1 MKIRARLI
9 VAFSILIVLFA
20 TNLAIYVWG
29 NRSLNV
35 SVQRRDTAAQREL
48 LMAGISK
55 HVDDL
60 NKQIA
65 ARSGVYGQVALFNP
79 EDPSAAGLEG
89 ASQEDIAKF
98 QEQLNRVGVQ
108 IAELRTLSK
117 GPARARVDAFY
128 DSYQALNRS
137 WSVVYTNLGRDQ
149 TAAIIEQASADVLF
163 EEIKNHTLPDLSE
176 EARQNAERERVH
188 YQEVD
193 RFTFVMTIL
202 LFCFSLLAALLV
214 AYRVSRH
221 LAMGLDELD
230 RGAAAIG
237 AGNLELRL
245 PAEGKDEL
253 ADLARSFNEMAGKV
267 LAARSEIEAEKKEAE
282 KQREMAESL
291 LLNILPAQVAR
302 ELREKGLVDPKYFED
317 VTILFTDFKGFTLAT
332 EKLAAEELVSMLH
345 NYFLAFDEIATRYG
359 VEKIKTIG
367 DSYMLAGGLPDRK
380 PSHPLDV
387 VLAGL
392 EMAHAVSEINRRD
405 LPAKWEVRIGVH
417 TGSVVAGVVGVKK
430 FAFDIWGD
438 TVNYASR
445 MESSGVPGRVNLSEQ
460 THARIKDFIA
470 CASRGKVLTKEKKE
484 MEMFF
489 ADGILPK
496 LLDESGTNPPPA
508 FAKRYGVYFQKD
520 PPILSKFLLGS
531 LENRDRQTSQGGR

>member
-1 MKIRARLI
+1 MKIRVRLI
-9 VAFSILIVLFA
+9 VAFSILILLFA
-20 TNLAIYVWG
+20 INLGIYVWG
-29 NRSLNV
+29 NRTLNN
-35 SVQRRDTAAQREL
+35 SVKSRDSAAQREL

-55 HVDDL
+55 NVDDL
-60 NKQIA
+60 NKQIDRTA
-65 ARSGVYGQVALFNP
+65 QVYGQAALFNP
-79 EDPSAAGLEG
+79 VDPSAAGMEG
-89 ASQEDIAKF
+89 ASETDVRIF
-98 QEQLNRVGVQ
+98 RVQLDDVGRRVR
-108 IAELRTLSK
+108 ELRDLSS
-117 GPARARVDAFY
+117 GSAQIRVDAFH
-128 DSYQALNRS
+128 DSYQTLAKS
-137 WSVVYTNLGRDQ
+137 WFTVYTNLGESQ
-149 TAAIIEQASADVLF
+149 TIAIIEQASADVLF
-163 EEIKNHTLPDLSE
+163 EEIKNHTLPDLTE
-176 EARQNAERERVH
+176 EARQSAERERVH

-202 LFCFSLLAALLV
+202 LFLFSLVVALIV
-214 AYRVSRH
+214 AYRVSH
-221 LAMGLDELD
+221 YLVMGLGELD

-245 PAEGKDEL
+245 PAKGKDEL
-253 ADLARSFNEMAGKV
+253 ADLARSFNEMAEKV
-267 LAARSEIEAEKKEAE
+267 LAARSEIEA
-282 KQREMAESL
+282 L

-317 VTILFTDFKGFTLAT
+317 VTILFTDFKGFTLST
-332 EKLAAEELVSMLH
+332 ENLAAEELVSMLH
-345 NYFLAFDEIATRYG
+345 DYFLAFDEIATRYG

-392 EMAHAVSEINRRD
+392 EMAHAVAEINRRD
-405 LPAKWEVRIGVH
+405 LPAKWDVRIGVH

-445 MESSGVPGRVNLSEQ
+445 MESSGVPGRVNLSER

-470 CASRGKVLTKEKKE
+470 CTSRGKVLTKEKKE

-489 ADGILPK
+489 AEGILPK
-496 LLDESGTNPPPA
+496 LLDDAGTNPPPA
-508 FAKRYGVYFQKD
+508 FAKRYGVYFQKE
-520 PPILSKFLLGS
+520 PPVLSKFLVTRPPVAITPAA
-531 LENRDRQTSQGGR
+531 E